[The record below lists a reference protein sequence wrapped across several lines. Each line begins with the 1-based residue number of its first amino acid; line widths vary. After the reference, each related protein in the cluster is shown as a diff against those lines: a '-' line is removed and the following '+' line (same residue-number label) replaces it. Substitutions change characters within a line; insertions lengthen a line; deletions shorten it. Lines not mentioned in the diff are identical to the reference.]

1 MAYHSKF
8 TGAEVDSL
16 LEKIAAD
23 DVGRID
29 SALST
34 TSTNPVTNKTITE
47 ELNKKATKT
56 EVTESLNTKADKTE
70 VDAVDTKLTEL
81 SAEIGEVSSQV
92 EQDHIQVDKV
102 KNFEFTEEEGLHIM
116 DKDGNVA
123 WSLIPMITEDGGLA
137 FVDKDG
143 NIGIKVDKGMV
154 DVCGVGNNIKAIWGK
169 DDIKLADTIAK
180 MNAELLTLK
189 NNYERIIEDSISIKE
204 NSSEII
210 SEIEIPA
217 LPYDA
222 ENHVVRLGLH
232 YGSQIGGKEVTE
244 FNSNPYNDIFF
255 DGKCR
260 KDFGDVRILD
270 ADDNILP
277 VRLEHHGN
285 YECVRDTNY
294 NSGAE
299 LFVNSYGYAVQ
310 GRDGGRLYLTKD
322 DGKSWIRIPNQSKA
336 TTAAFIDSRDN
347 LFYYVDGVAYIVL
360 CNNGEYDFAN
370 SVEVLNMNKTN
381 DIDNTDATIS
391 AIVED
396 KDGYIYLGQYQLN
409 WNPVIF
415 KSKNSTFTPVNGEYF
430 SISYKQNIEYLEGDE
445 VDYNKCDRHVHF
457 ISIDPY
463 TKNIYAGLDNSRKA
477 YGANLVKSTD
487 NGATWNKIEL
497 NSVEWQTQRGR
508 DYLATWFGKDF
519 YVGGGEVNILGG
531 YTLAKV
537 ATEIIGGNRQEM
549 SIKGVLN
556 TAQGVRKVINIEDDN
571 FIVAGLNSSGINSP
585 ALLSLSTDNGE
596 TWKTIYHEDVGSHD
610 SIGAGVRFFT
620 PNVQLQGSD
629 EPCVY
634 VTGFNVGDKKYS
646 SIRLYRGGEHY
657 YGEMYVN
664 VGKMVAGQPKTIKV
678 ANKYLMSNPVKMI
691 YNRDVVKPTYSVFM
705 NTGVSNKVVDSNG
718 KTHTIVGNYE
728 WDKFDNNMRFG
739 VRTPFVQN
747 GLETNGL
754 LLKDGAYINLGKVEQ
769 LGFSKNFS
777 IVLWMKQAE
786 RMQIIGA
793 DADYAKYKIMLKSD
807 NGMSIFQVR
816 AGYGVGQPETN
827 MTRGSSGVTNFYDL
841 YLPVCITFDGGNIPA
856 MSVMTGD
863 EQPIIQN
870 YASAKTWDYDKLSQH
885 DLYIGADGTSQNEI
899 NLPYYINRI
908 SFYDHVLTNE
918 EMMSINKGYNF

>member
-1 MAYHSKF
+1 MADINKLKDKIKSTIYPNGK
-8 TGAEVDSL
+8 GAINASDHQAL
-16 LEKIAAD
+16 LLDMAA
-23 DVGRID
+23 GM
-29 SALST
+29 AET
-34 TSTNPVTNKTITE
+34 
-47 ELNKKATKT
+47 
-56 EVTESLNTKADKTE
+56 
-70 VDAVDTKLTEL
+70 DTKLAEL

-92 EQDHIQVDKV
+92 EQDQIQLNKV

-260 KDFGDVRILD
+260 KDFGDIRILD

-347 LFYYVDGVAYIVL
+347 LFYYVDGVAYIVP

-381 DIDNTDATIS
+381 GIDNTDATIG

-445 VDYNKCDRHVHF
+445 VDYNKCDQHVHF

-463 TKNIYAGLDNSRKA
+463 TKNLYAGLDNSRKA
-477 YGANLVKSTD
+477 YGANLIKSTD

-519 YVGGGEVNILGG
+519 YIGGGEVNILGG

-585 ALLSLSTDNGE
+585 AILSLSTDQGE
-596 TWKTIYHEDVGSHD
+596 SWKTIYHEDIGSHD

-664 VGKMVAGQPKTIKV
+664 VGKMVAGQSKTIKV

-747 GLETNGL
+747 GLEANGL

-786 RMQIIGA
+786 RMQSIGA

-827 MTRGSSGVTNFYDL
+827 MTRGNSGVKNFYDL
-841 YLPVCITFDGGNIPA
+841 YLPVCITFDDSSIPTISA
-856 MSVMTGD
+856 MTGD

-870 YASAKTWDYDKLSQH
+870 YVVAKTWGYDKLSQH

-918 EMMSINKGYNF
+918 EMMSINKGFNF